1 VFGRDASHPVK
12 QALENGVLHI
22 DTAQMYKNEDTVGV
36 AIREYL
42 DTHQALPRSSLFI
55 TTKLANLPQDGSVL
69 ESLQTSLSKLQL
81 DYVDLFLIHFPTFF
95 EGRLPQVWREME
107 QVKKLG
113 LARSI
118 GVSNWRVDDFAKIL
132 PGAEILPAVNQI
144 EFHPGVLHASLPL
157 LEIHKKYKIMTASYG
172 GLSPLFRAEGNPLS
186 AQLAMIRARLSVTDA
201 QILQLWLIAKGSLAV
216 TTTSKTQ
223 RVLDSLAVPEL
234 TPLTVEEIKSIDAGI
249 GKHQRYFA
257 KHMDD

>member
-1 VFGRDASHPVK
+1 MIKISSTTRLWTRLGLTCFVDR
-12 QALENGVLHI
+12 
-22 DTAQMYKNEDTVGV
+22 NEDTVGV

-132 PGAEILPAVNQI
+132 PGAEILPAVNQVNL
-144 EFHPGVLHASLPL
+144 PRPASLSF
-157 LEIHKKYKIMTASYG
+157 M
-172 GLSPLFRAEGNPLS
+172 
-186 AQLAMIRARLSVTDA
+186 
-201 QILQLWLIAKGSLAV
+201 LIDV
-216 TTTSKTQ
+216 IP
-223 RVLDSLAVPEL
+223 D
-234 TPLTVEEIKSIDAGI
+234 
-249 GKHQRYFA
+249 
-257 KHMDD
+257 